1 MYPVDDTITFPPIDV
16 NRVLQSHEDI
26 LILMLGVSKFDVRRI
41 LVDSGSSFDLLQM
54 STYRQMGYSP
64 SNLENLGHLLSGFNE
79 ATTTSL
85 GDVVLPIQ
93 AGPITLSV
101 RFLVVD
107 DLSPYNA
114 IMGHA

>member
-1 MYPVDDTITFPPIDV
+1 
-16 NRVLQSHEDI
+16 
-26 LILMLGVSKFDVRRI
+26 
-41 LVDSGSSFDLLQM
+41 
-54 STYRQMGYSP
+54 MGYSP